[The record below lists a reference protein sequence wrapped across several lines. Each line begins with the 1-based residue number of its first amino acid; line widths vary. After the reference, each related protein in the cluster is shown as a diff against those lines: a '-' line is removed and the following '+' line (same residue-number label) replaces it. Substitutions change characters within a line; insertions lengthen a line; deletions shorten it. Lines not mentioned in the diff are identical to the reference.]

1 MKLFTDVKIGRRL
14 GVGFGITLALMGII
28 VVAGVVYLGDIKGNV
43 ERIQAVNTVRL
54 KNANDVR
61 AHLSDVSFFIGQIVT
76 SQDSGVR
83 ENAKTKIQEIRTGYT
98 QAVGE
103 VEKLEP
109 NQEGKDLIAKLK
121 DQVARGRDAN
131 NEVIE
136 LAMAG
141 NGKEASEK
149 YGKLGTAAAAYLQAA
164 DDLVRYNEQRIK
176 FRYEEASRNASTA
189 RIVFL
194 SLGILTLLVGVWLS
208 RTTTRSITIPIVR
221 SSGHI
226 DLMAKGDFSLVIS
239 EHALKRKDEMGIFAR
254 SMEAM
259 NTSLKNILGEVIGS
273 AANMAS
279 ASAQLADSAERLSK
293 GATEQVQRATEAAAG
308 STQMNEASCDIA
320 KNSTGVAKSASE
332 AVGVAKAGRTVVDK
346 TIQEVNMIAETVDIA
361 LEFVRELGD
370 QSEKIGDIV
379 TAIND
384 IADQTNLL
392 ALNAAIEAARAG
404 EHGRGFAVVADEV
417 KKLAERTSASTK
429 EIVDMI
435 NTIREG
441 VKKTVVS
448 MDSAKEKVG
457 TGVEYSSQVSTA
469 LEQIIESIDRLHG
482 GIDQIATATDEMSAT
497 TNEIAKDIHQISVVT
512 KESFSASEEVSR
524 AGAGLSELSRH
535 LEQAVQTFKF

>member
-83 ENAKTKIQEIRTGYT
+83 ENAKTKIQEIRTGYK
-98 QAVGE
+98 QAIGE

-176 FRYEEASRNASTA
+176 FRYEEASRNASVA

>member
-28 VVAGVVYLGDIKGNV
+28 VVAGVVYLSDIKGNV
-43 ERIQAVNTVRL
+43 ERIQAVNSVRL

-83 ENAKTKIQEIRTGYT
+83 ENAKTKIQEIRTGYK
-98 QAVGE
+98 QAIGE

-149 YGKLGTAAAAYLQAA
+149 YGKLGTAFAAYLQAA
-164 DDLVRYNEQRIK
+164 DDLVRYNEERIK
-176 FRYEEASRNASTA
+176 FRYEEASRNASMA

-259 NTSLKNILGEVIGS
+259 NTSLKNILSEVIGS

-279 ASAQLADSAERLSK
+279 ASAQLSSSAERLSK

-332 AVGVAKAGRTVVDK
+332 AVGVARAGRTVVDK

-448 MDSAKEKVG
+448 MDSAKDKVG

>member
-14 GVGFGITLALMGII
+14 GVGFGIILALTGII

-43 ERIQAVNTVRL
+43 ERIQAVNSVRL

-83 ENAKTKIQEIRTGYT
+83 ETAKTKIQEIRAGYT
-98 QAVGE
+98 QAIGE

-141 NGKEASEK
+141 HATEASEK

-176 FRYEEASRNASTA
+176 FRYEEASRNASMA

>member
-28 VVAGVVYLGDIKGNV
+28 VVAGVVYLGNIKGNV
-43 ERIQAVNTVRL
+43 ERIQAVNSVRL

-83 ENAKTKIQEIRTGYT
+83 ENAKTKIQEIRTGYK
-98 QAVGE
+98 QAIGE

-141 NGKEASEK
+141 NGKDASEK
-149 YGKLGTAAAAYLQAA
+149 YAKLGTAAAAYLQAA
-164 DDLVRYNEQRIK
+164 DDLVRYNEERIK
-176 FRYEEASRNASTA
+176 FRYEEGSRNASMA
-189 RIVFL
+189 RMVFL

-259 NTSLKNILGEVIGS
+259 NTSLKNILSEVIGS

-279 ASAQLADSAERLSK
+279 ASAQLSSSAERLSK

>member
-83 ENAKTKIQEIRTGYT
+83 ENAKTKIQEIRTGYK
-98 QAVGE
+98 QAIGE

>member
-83 ENAKTKIQEIRTGYT
+83 ENAKTKIQEIRTGYK
-98 QAVGE
+98 QAIGE

-239 EHALKRKDEMGIFAR
+239 PHALKRKDEMGIFAR